1 MLSIIRE
8 LRGWPELQFAWAGNH
23 ALIEQSRSIVATQFL
38 EGGGGVPEGD
48 VLVMVDH
55 DISWEPGD
63 VYNIAHQARKLGGIV
78 SGVYPMRG
86 FGMGVP
92 IRASLSPE
100 GVEHIAG
107 SQKNVVTMA
116 DMVPAGFLA
125 INKEV
130 LFKIAEQEPR
140 LKPKFNAEEGF
151 IPFFHT
157 LILNDELLSE
167 DWAFCVRV
175 KNAGFPIWADFGP
188 TLRHTGEYEFKLED
202 GVRRLT

>member
-1 MLSIIRE
+1 M
-8 LRGWPELQFAWAGNH
+8 AWAGNH

-38 EGGGGVPEGD
+38 EGTGDVPIGD

-63 VYNIAHQARKLGGIV
+63 VQNIALQARRLGGIV

-86 FGMGVP
+86 MGMGVP
-92 IRASLSPE
+92 IRSDFVAEVALDP
-100 GVEHIAG
+100 ATR
-107 SQKNVVTMA
+107 KDVVVRA
-116 DMVPAGFLA
+116 DYVPAGFLA

-130 LFKIAEQEPR
+130 LFKLAESLPR
-140 LKPKFNAEEGF
+140 VKPKFNAEKGF

-157 LILNDELLSE
+157 MILNNELLSE
-167 DWAFCVRV
+167 DWALCARV
-175 KNAGFPIWADFGP
+175 ADAGFPIWADFGP

-202 GVRRLT
+202 GVRRLA